1 MPGKKETKMGRPKT
15 DNPKTERLFI
25 RVTKQQ
31 KEKIF
36 KIAEKKGK
44 TVTDLILD
52 AIDKTK

>member
-1 MPGKKETKMGRPKT
+1 MPEKKETKMGRPKT